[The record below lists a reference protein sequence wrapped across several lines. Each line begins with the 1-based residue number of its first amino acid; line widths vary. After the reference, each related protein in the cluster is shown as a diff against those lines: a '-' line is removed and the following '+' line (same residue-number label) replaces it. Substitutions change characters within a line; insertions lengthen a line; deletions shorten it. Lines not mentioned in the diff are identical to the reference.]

1 MTLYTRRG
9 DAGLTDLA
17 NGHRVSKDDARV
29 ETYGTL
35 DELTAALGVARSL
48 CRTTS
53 DGEAT
58 PLAEDRR
65 AAIGERLIVIQ
76 RQLGSLSGY
85 LATPGADFAQTRL
98 GTEAL
103 SVLEADIDAAQALT
117 GPLRAFVLPGA
128 NPLEATLHLA
138 RTICRRAE
146 RRAQSLSREG
156 AIDPA
161 AIAYLN
167 RLSDWL
173 FAQARVAA
181 QTQ

>member
-17 NGHRVSKDDARV
+17 NGHRVPKDDTRV
-29 ETYGTL
+29 EAYGTL

-48 CRTTS
+48 CQATS
-53 DGEAT
+53 GGDDT
-58 PLAEDRR
+58 PR
-65 AAIGERLIVIQ
+65 AALGERLFVIQ
-76 RQLGSLSGY
+76 RQLAFLSGY

-98 GTEAL
+98 GEEAL
-103 SVLEADIDAAQALT
+103 IELEADIDKAEVLT
-117 GPLRAFVLPGA
+117 GPLRAFVMPGA
-128 NPLEATLHLA
+128 NTLEAALHLA
-138 RTICRRAE
+138 RTVCRRAE
-146 RRAQSLSREG
+146 RRVQSLSRED

-173 FAQARVAA
+173 FAQARAA
-181 QTQ
+181 LQTP